1 VPEVDP
7 AAVENLVDWR
17 NTGAELVIPIIT
29 AMAKAYTR
37 GRGFD
42 DGVLGD
48 EPNEE
53 LAAVITAAS
62 ARLLANPRQLGV
74 RDKVDNVEHEYR
86 SGFNGWTLAE
96 QAVLNRYRVRAM

>member
-1 VPEVDP
+1 
-7 AAVENLVDWR
+7 
-17 NTGAELVIPIIT
+17 VIPIVT
-29 AMAKAYTR
+29 TMAKSYTR

-42 DGVLGD
+42 GD

-53 LAAVITAAS
+53 LAAVITTAAV
-62 ARLLANPRQLGV
+62 RLLSNPRQLGV
-74 RDKVDNVEHEYR
+74 RDKVDNVEREYR